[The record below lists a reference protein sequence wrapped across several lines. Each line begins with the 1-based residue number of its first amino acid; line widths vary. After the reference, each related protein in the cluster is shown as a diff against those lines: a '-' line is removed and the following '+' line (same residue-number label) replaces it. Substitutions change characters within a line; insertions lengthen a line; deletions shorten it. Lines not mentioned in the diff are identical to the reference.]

1 MALSLEDVRRIADE
15 VIRQENPA
23 MQVLAATTAEGGS
36 DYTEI
41 IVTVLGCHTEPC
53 RLILGLN
60 RQASEPVFRRTVA
73 EKFRQHLKEHA

>member
-1 MALSLEDVRRIADE
+1 MPLSLEDVRRIADE

-23 MQVLAATTAEGGS
+23 MKVVAATTAEGGS

-53 RLILGLN
+53 RLMLGMN
-60 RQASEPVFRRTVA
+60 RQVSEPVFRRAVA